1 LGCVVLAAWVVVAV
15 RDSEAVVDVVVVR
28 LRDVADGIGRGL
40 LLDDGG
46 LALVAVVVLV
56 AVVIAGMLVV
66 VLEEAVDGDVPLLPQ
81 AATASASMAAVV
93 ATTLPC

>member
-56 AVVIAGMLVV
+56 VVVIAGMLV